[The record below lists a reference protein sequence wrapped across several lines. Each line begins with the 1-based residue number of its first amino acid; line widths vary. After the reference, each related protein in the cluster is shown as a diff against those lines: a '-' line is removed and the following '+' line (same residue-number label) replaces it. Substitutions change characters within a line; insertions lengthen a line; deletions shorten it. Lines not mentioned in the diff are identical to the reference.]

1 MASWEP
7 DEIDFEDEY
16 DKAETKDDADL
27 DTSMTIL
34 NESIREQEELQEKL
48 NRAEWLSIN
57 KDQIAKLG
65 QQIALNEKKQGE
77 YIMRASKTIISI
89 LHRGFNKIKE
99 DGRVMIIDEKSAEK
113 LYNKLRSVESDEHTY
128 KIAFENE
135 SGTYKDILSP
145 TNRWLA
151 PNAYL
156 KIFGKKFMKDIGFDV
171 DKPRT
176 GTKRKIP
183 KKRIKQIE
191 MYVDEIDDNR
201 KQFTAREL
209 NELPTTSENNQDNIM
224 LQDIITKN
232 EIATDNSIK
241 LIETSLTETGAEAS
255 TQTGGLTLRELEGL
269 DKELRTISGSLRS
282 AIAKAMAKQVDINR
296 ENRKLEEMVNDETYS
311 DEQREEVRARL
322 QRFQGEQKAISDQI
336 RILKGRY
343 SNQIY
348 QIRESIMKFLDKET
362 GTLGERIRTLFKEQ
376 GITIVS
382 ILTALGMTIG
392 VLIEAL
398 LGGPSTT
405 STPTPQS
412 TTTSDKK
419 GGAREWIK
427 NKLKALSQLLG
438 KLADKALASL
448 PGIIGSILS
457 WILNRAKEV
466 VGWLSQNLWALITG
480 VGVLI
485 YTYFI
490 TKTRRR

>member
-1 MASWEP
+1 MV
-7 DEIDFEDEY
+7 
-16 DKAETKDDADL
+16 L
-27 DTSMTIL
+27 
-34 NESIREQEELQEKL
+34 
-48 NRAEWLSIN
+48 
-57 KDQIAKLG
+57 
-65 QQIALNEKKQGE
+65 
-77 YIMRASKTIISI
+77 
-89 LHRGFNKIKE
+89 
-99 DGRVMIIDEKSAEK
+99 DEKSAEK
-113 LYNKLRSVESDEHTY
+113 IYSHLHLVESNERTY

-135 SGTYKDILSP
+135 SGTYKDILTP
-145 TNRWLA
+145 TNRWLV

-156 KIFGKKFMKDIGFDV
+156 GIFGKKFMKDIGFDAY
-171 DKPRT
+171 KLKS
-176 GTKRKIP
+176 GTKSKIP
-183 KKRIKQIE
+183 KKKMEQIE
-191 MYVDEIDDNR
+191 QYIDEMYDNT
-201 KQFTAREL
+201 KQFASVL
-209 NELPTTSENNQDNIM
+209 NELPTTSEGNQDNIM

-241 LIETSLTETGAEAS
+241 LTETSLTETGAETS

-282 AIAKAMAKQVDINR
+282 AITKSVAKQVDIDK
-296 ENRKLEEMVNDETYS
+296 ETRKLEEMANDETYS

-322 QRFQGEQKAISDQI
+322 QRFQDEQKSINDQI

-362 GTLGERIRTLFKEQ
+362 ETLGERIRTLFKEQ
-376 GITIVS
+376 GITIIS
-382 ILTALGMTIG
+382 ILTALGMTLG

-398 LGGPSTT
+398 LGGPTT
-405 STPTPQS
+405 STPTSQS
-412 TTTSDKK
+412 TATSDKK

-466 VGWLSQNLWALITG
+466 VDWLSQNLWALITG
-480 VGVLI
+480 VQVLI
-485 YTYFI
+485 YTYFM
-490 TKTRRR
+490 TNARRR